1 MMTLRRGKAITKS
14 GTPANFLA
22 MNDNIATTIEDLLD
36 KAGDYSKTSIQL
48 LKLKAIDKSAGIV
61 SSLAAKTTVI
71 IIVAMFIL
79 TASIAIALWAGEKL
93 GKMYYGFL
101 CVAGFYAI
109 SAILLYIFREQ
120 WIRQPVSNSMIKK
133 LLQ

>member
-1 MMTLRRGKAITKS
+1 
-14 GTPANFLA
+14 

-36 KAGDYSKTSIQL
+36 KAGDYNKTSIQL

-71 IIVAMFIL
+71 IIFAMFIL
-79 TASIAIALWAGEKL
+79 TASIAIALWVCEKL

-109 SAILLYIFREQ
+109 SAILLYISREQ

>member
-1 MMTLRRGKAITKS
+1 MS
-14 GTPANFLA
+14 
-22 MNDNIATTIEDLLD
+22 DNIATTIEDLLD
-36 KAGDYSKTSIQL
+36 KAGDYSKTTIQL

-61 SSLAAKTTVI
+61 SSFAAKIAVI

-79 TASIAIALWAGEKL
+79 TVSIAIALWAGEML
-93 GKMYYGFL
+93 GRMYYGFL
-101 CVAGFYAI
+101 CMAGFYAI
-109 SAILLYIFREQ
+109 MAILLYFFRDQ